1 MQGIPM
7 IKENKSAGRRR
18 LRLKTLRKSH
28 NKAKKWDAVF
38 EKPDGST
45 KTVPF
50 GQKG

>member
-1 MQGIPM
+1 M
-7 IKENKSAGRRR
+7 IKETQTAGRRR